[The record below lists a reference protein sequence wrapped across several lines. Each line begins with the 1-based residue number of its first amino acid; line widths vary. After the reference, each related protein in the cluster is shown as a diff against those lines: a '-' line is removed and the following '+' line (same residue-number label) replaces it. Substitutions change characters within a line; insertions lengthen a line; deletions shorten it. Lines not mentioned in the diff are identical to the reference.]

1 MKFESEKNAQLY
13 ALKATSKHATEND
26 LLKSIEDYKRYQDTY
41 ANDQEKKQYWH
52 EREKTTQSYLNSEY
66 YKSGRYHIGIDEL
79 ILDIIE
85 IRAIIYSFQTV
96 KTNCNPFETY
106 IFHSQWLSGCT
117 YKIFASYRKLL
128 SGNKDDHSLKN
139 VWNNVSH
146 YIKDSSLT
154 SIEEVDK
161 LSLFINGINNN
172 TSNPMRYR
180 NKVIAHNE
188 QLPKVQW
195 TDLDYELKGLCRI
208 WSLIT
213 MWCSI
218 GIIAPFY
225 DNKAA
230 FSGLES
236 VVSLLELS
244 ELKNARQE
252 YIDNV
257 RRWCKE
263 NITTNIPDNNSSP
276 FAEISFGFNI

>member
-1 MKFESEKNAQLY
+1 MKFESEENAQLY

-26 LLKSIEDYKRYQDTY
+26 LLKRIEDYKRYQDAY

-52 EREKTTQSYLNSEY
+52 ERAKATKSYLNSEY

-85 IRAIIYSFQTV
+85 IRAIIFSFQTV

-106 IFHSQWLSGCT
+106 MFHSQWLSGCT
-117 YKIFASYRKLL
+117 YKIFASYGKLL
-128 SGNKDDHSLKN
+128 SGHKDDHSLKN

-161 LSLFINGINNN
+161 LSSFINGINNN

-213 MWCSI
+213 MWCST

-225 DNKAA
+225 DNKTA

-236 VVSLLELS
+236 VVSSLELS

-257 RRWCKE
+257 RRWCKAS
-263 NITTNIPDNNSSP
+263 ITTNISDNNNSP
-276 FAEISFGFNI
+276 FAEISFGFNV